1 MGGNF
6 PALGKASSGNP
17 PRKGGGGGGG
27 AWGTA
32 KATPS
37 PSHTTSPPT
46 SASLIKKVAS
56 EPNSDTPG
64 VAPSECSSGSDQPHQ
79 EGSVVSTGN
88 GGASTSGNKKNK
100 KTKIVL
106 MSNAR

>member
-37 PSHTTSPPT
+37 PSHTISPPT
-46 SASLIKKVAS
+46 SASLIKKVTS
-56 EPNSDTPG
+56 EPYSSTSG
-64 VAPSECSSGSDQPHQ
+64 VARSECSSGSEQPQQ
-79 EGSVVSTGN
+79 EGSVASTGSGRAN
-88 GGASTSGNKKNK
+88 PGGNKKNK

>member
-6 PALGKASSGNP
+6 PALGNASSGNP

-37 PSHTTSPPT
+37 PSYTTSPPT
-46 SASLIKKVAS
+46 SASLINKVSS
-56 EPNSDTPG
+56 EPNSSTAG
-64 VAPSECSSGSDQPHQ
+64 AARSECSSGSEQPQ
-79 EGSVVSTGN
+79 QVGSVASTGSD
-88 GGASTSGNKKNK
+88 GANPGGNKKNR